1 MRKYPFKVKRTELG
15 WLVIDQSNGM
25 VVGNFASRRE
35 AREHQV
41 ALNRNA
47 HAASPEE
54 KLLAAIS
61 A

>member
-1 MRKYPFKVKRTELG
+1 MRKYPFTVKRTELG
-15 WLVIDQSNGM
+15 WTLINQSNGM

-47 HAASPEE
+47 HTPEE

>member
-1 MRKYPFKVKRTELG
+1 MRKYPFTVKRTELG
-15 WLVIDQSNGM
+15 WKLINQSNGM
-25 VVGNFASRRE
+25 VVGNFALRRE

>member
-15 WLVIDQSNGM
+15 WMVIDQSSGM
-25 VVGNFASRRE
+25 VVGSFVSRRE

>member
-15 WLVIDQSNGM
+15 WTVINQSNGM
-25 VVGNFASRRE
+25 VVGSFASRRE

-47 HAASPEE
+47 HAPEE

>member
-41 ALNRNA
+41 ALNRKA
-47 HAASPEE
+47 HFSEE
-54 KLLAAIS
+54 QLLAAIS

>member
-1 MRKYPFKVKRTELG
+1 MRKYPFTVKRTELG
-15 WLVIDQSNGM
+15 WTLINQSNGM

-47 HAASPEE
+47 ASPEE

>member
-15 WLVIDQSNGM
+15 WTVVNQSNGM
-25 VVGNFASRRE
+25 VAGNFASRRE

-47 HAASPEE
+47 HTPEE

>member
-15 WLVIDQSNGM
+15 WMVIDQSSGM
-25 VVGNFASRRE
+25 VVGSFVSRRE

-47 HAASPEE
+47 HTPEE